1 MIDPEKMGFIEE
13 PTHANYNYEQ
23 LTAVIDWLQDRY
35 RYLLSERMLQ
45 DIDTLVDDE
54 MDELQAEENAIKIA
68 LQTAREQRTE
78 GYHAEIA
85 AK

>member
-1 MIDPEKMGFIEE
+1 MKKPSYAD
-13 PTHANYNYEQ
+13 YNREQ

-35 RYLLSERMLQ
+35 RWLLSERMTQ
-45 DIDTLVDDE
+45 DMIALSNDE